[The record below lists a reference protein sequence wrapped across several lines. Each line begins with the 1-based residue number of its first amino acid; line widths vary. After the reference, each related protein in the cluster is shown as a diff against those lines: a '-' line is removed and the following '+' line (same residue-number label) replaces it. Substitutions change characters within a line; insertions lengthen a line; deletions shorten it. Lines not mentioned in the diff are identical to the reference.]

1 MWHAQTAHFAPQM
14 TAAIDQPAR
23 NHSIREN
30 LLIVV
35 NIVEEEIEGG
45 DALCQTLLDGG
56 PFLRGNNAWE
66 EIIGPDA
73 FSPLVIAIDGKGDT
87 LIQKRPIGCLLALLQ
102 RLQRHF
108 EQAVVELL
116 ISRMWLPVGSE
127 HLVEHPVKR
136 VGRERRWQNRAF
148 RSIG

>member
-1 MWHAQTAHFAPQM
+1 M
-14 TAAIDQPAR
+14 
-23 NHSIREN
+23 
-30 LLIVV
+30 V
-35 NIVEEEIEGG
+35 NIVKKEIEGS
-45 DALCQTLLDGG
+45 DALRQTLLDSG

-116 ISRMWLPVGSE
+116 ISRVWLAISIE
-127 HLVEHPVKR
+127 HLVEHTIKR